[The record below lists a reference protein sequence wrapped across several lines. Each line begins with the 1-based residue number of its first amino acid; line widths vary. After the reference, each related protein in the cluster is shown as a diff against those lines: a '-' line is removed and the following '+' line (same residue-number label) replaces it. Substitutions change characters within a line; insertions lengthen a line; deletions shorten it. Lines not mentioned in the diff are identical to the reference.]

1 VNLKYFLIML
11 ENNKKV
17 KKQYHTVV
25 TFLKSNRII
34 VERDKIDT
42 LNYT

>member
-1 VNLKYFLIML
+1 MLK
-11 ENNKKV
+11 NNKKE

-25 TFLKSNRII
+25 TFPKSNRII